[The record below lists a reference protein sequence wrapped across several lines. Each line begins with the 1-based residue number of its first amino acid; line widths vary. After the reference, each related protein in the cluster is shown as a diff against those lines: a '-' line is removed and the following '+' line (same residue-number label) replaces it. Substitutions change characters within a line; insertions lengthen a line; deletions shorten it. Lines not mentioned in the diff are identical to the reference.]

1 MKKYCSWL
9 DVNDKAYVD
18 YHDNDWC
25 IPKHDDKELF
35 EFLVLE
41 SFQAGLSWKC
51 ILNKRKYFKEAFDN
65 FNIDKIIKYD
75 ENKINEL
82 YNNKNIIRNKNKIL
96 STINNAIVFK
106 NIQKEYKSF
115 DNYIWSFTN
124 NKVIKD
130 DPYKPKTELS
140 KRVSKDLIKK
150 GMKFV
155 GPVIIYSYLQAIGI
169 VNAHTKEC
177 YLYKEEL

>member
-9 DVNDKAYVD
+9 DVNDKVYVD

-25 IPKHDDKELF
+25 VPKHDDKELF

-51 ILNKRKYFKEAFDN
+51 ILDKREYFKKAFDN
-65 FNIDKIIKYD
+65 FDIDKIIKYD
-75 ENKINEL
+75 EKKIEEL
-82 YNNKNIIRNKNKIL
+82 CNNKNIIRNKLKIK

-106 NIQKEYKSF
+106 TIQKEYKSF
-115 DNYIWSFTN
+115 DNYIWSFTD
-124 NKVIKD
+124 KKIIKD

-140 KRVSKDLIKK
+140 EKVSKDLIKK
-150 GMKFV
+150 GMRFV

-169 VNAHTKEC
+169 VNAHTKDC